1 MTDFFSVESNLEQV
15 LAHAS
20 KWAENVDV
28 SPAMEKAV
36 PVIFADMTAR
46 FEAEGY
52 GKWKPNQPGYL
63 KQKAREF
70 SAGLI
75 EFDSLYRRTGALFR
89 SLTSRTQNTDIAVD
103 PMSLRLGSNLGYA
116 RYLPGLIDLSPNHM
130 ARLGFCF
137 VTKCRFASTRWALGL
152 KGVRHEYTGGMVL
165 EGR

>member
-1 MTDFFSVESNLEQV
+1 
-15 LAHAS
+15 
-20 KWAENVDV
+20 
-28 SPAMEKAV
+28 MEKAV

-89 SLTSRTQNTDIAVD
+89 SLTSRSQNTDIAVD
-103 PMSLRLGSNLGYA
+103 PTSLRLGSNLGYA
-116 RYLPGLIDLSPNHM
+116 RYLPGLIDLLPESQGQPPTVSRSLHPG
-130 ARLGFCF
+130 ATPRYC
-137 VTKCRFASTRWALGL
+137 
-152 KGVRHEYTGGMVL
+152 
-165 EGR
+165 

>member
-28 SPAMEKAV
+28 SPAMEKAI
-36 PVIFADMTAR
+36 PVIFTDMAAR

-116 RYLPGLIDLSPNHM
+116 RYLPGLIDLSPESQAQIGLLLRDEMQVRFNT
-130 ARLGFCF
+130 LGIGF
-137 VTKCRFASTRWALGL
+137 
-152 KGVRHEYTGGMVL
+152 EGGAA
-165 EGR
+165 

>member
-15 LAHAS
+15 LTQAS

-116 RYLPGLIDLSPNHM
+116 RYLPGLIDLSPESQAQIGLLLRDEMQVRFNT
-130 ARLGFCF
+130 LGIGF
-137 VTKCRFASTRWALGL
+137 
-152 KGVRHEYTGGMVL
+152 EGGAA
-165 EGR
+165 

>member
-116 RYLPGLIDLSPNHM
+116 RYLPGLIDLSPESHGQIGLLLRDEMQVRFNT
-130 ARLGFCF
+130 LGI
-137 VTKCRFASTRWALGL
+137 G
-152 KGVRHEYTGGMVL
+152 L
-165 EGR
+165 EGGAA

>member
-1 MTDFFSVESNLEQV
+1 MADFFSVESNLEQV

-36 PVIFADMTAR
+36 PVIFADMAAR

-116 RYLPGLIDLSPNHM
+116 RYLPGLIDLSAESQGQIGLLLRDEMQIRFNT
-130 ARLGFCF
+130 LGI
-137 VTKCRFASTRWALGL
+137 G
-152 KGVRHEYTGGMVL
+152 L
-165 EGR
+165 EGGAA

>member
-116 RYLPGLIDLSPNHM
+116 RYLPGLIDLSPESQAQIGLLLRDEMQVRFNT
-130 ARLGFCF
+130 LGIGF
-137 VTKCRFASTRWALGL
+137 
-152 KGVRHEYTGGMVL
+152 EGGAA
-165 EGR
+165 

>member
-15 LAHAS
+15 LAQAS

-36 PVIFADMTAR
+36 PVIFEDMGAR

-63 KQKAREF
+63 KQKARAF

-89 SLTSRTQNTDIAVD
+89 SLTSRTQNTDIAVE
-103 PMSLRLGSNLGYA
+103 PMGLRLGSSLGYA
-116 RYLPGLIDLSPNHM
+116 RYLPGLIDLSPESQGKIGLLLRDEMQVRFNT
-130 ARLGFCF
+130 LGI
-137 VTKCRFASTRWALGL
+137 GI
-152 KGVRHEYTGGMVL
+152 EGGAA
-165 EGR
+165 